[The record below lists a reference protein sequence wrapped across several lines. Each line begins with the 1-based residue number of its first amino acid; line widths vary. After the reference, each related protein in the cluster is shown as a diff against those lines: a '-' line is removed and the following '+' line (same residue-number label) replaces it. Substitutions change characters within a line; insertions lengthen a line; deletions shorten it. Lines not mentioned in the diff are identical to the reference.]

1 MATNEEATTSRPA
14 PIGGVGPLGLGETIS
29 TVIRAT
35 KGTYPP
41 AEHDSQ
47 EHPME
52 PTTLNTTTADST
64 TVALTVWID
73 PTVEAIGH
81 DPRSRYVETYWLGV
95 LGPTASW
102 VLRRWSDVLDANP
115 DGVEIDLT
123 ELAREMGLSYTIGRS
138 SPFAKAIQR
147 LMMFGLAHSTPF
159 GIAVRR
165 SIPDVAHRHV
175 RRMTDVLQARHALD
189 VAAPAPTL
197 DDFTRAH
204 TIALAMRTAGDET
217 SRIERQLVA
226 IGIAAA
232 VAETIAANLAAL
244 DR

>member
-1 MATNEEATTSRPA
+1 
-14 PIGGVGPLGLGETIS
+14 
-29 TVIRAT
+29 
-35 KGTYPP
+35 
-41 AEHDSQ
+41 
-47 EHPME
+47 ME

-64 TVALTVWID
+64 TVALSAWND

-102 VLRRWSDVLDANP
+102 VLRRWTDALDTNP
-115 DGVEIDLT
+115 DGIEIDLT
-123 ELAREMGLSYTIGRS
+123 ELAREMGLSYTVGRS

-175 RRMTDVLQARHALD
+175 RRMTDSLQARHAADL
-189 VAAPAPTL
+189 AAPAPTL

-204 TIALAMRTAGDET
+204 TIALAMHSAGDDT
-217 SRIERQLVA
+217 ARIERQLVA
-226 IGIAAA
+226 IGTAVA
-232 VAETIAANLAAL
+232 VAEQIAANLAELA
-244 DR
+244 R

>member
-1 MATNEEATTSRPA
+1 
-14 PIGGVGPLGLGETIS
+14 
-29 TVIRAT
+29 
-35 KGTYPP
+35 
-41 AEHDSQ
+41 
-47 EHPME
+47 ME
-52 PTTLNTTTADST
+52 PTTLNTTTPDST
-64 TVALTVWID
+64 TIALTALID

-81 DPRSRYVETYWLGV
+81 DPRSRYVETYWLGI

-102 VLRRWSDVLDANP
+102 VLRRTTDLLDTHP
-115 DGVEIDLT
+115 GGIEIDLT
-123 ELAREMGLSYTIGRS
+123 ELAREMGLSYTVGRS

-147 LMMFGLAHSTPF
+147 LIMFGLAHNTPF

-175 RRMTDVLQARHALD
+175 RRMTDALQSRHAFD

-204 TIALAMRTAGDET
+204 TIALAMRSAGDDT
-217 SRIERQLVA
+217 ARIERQLVA
-226 IGIAAA
+226 IGAA
-232 VAETIAANLAAL
+232 VAVAEAIAANLAEL